1 MDSKPDDL
9 HDFFGT
15 RPREYRVERH
25 NDLDMLFTGWEI
37 SRARLDD
44 HTGSRWTEAV
54 LYMSTKGSY
63 VVNIR
68 QGGISMPTISRG
80 AADASFTGILKWMR
94 EDNRGALGG
103 ASKRIVAVA
112 TERLPWL
119 SGEDVVHV

>member
-9 HDFFGT
+9 HAFFET

-44 HTGSRWTEAV
+44 HTGRRWTEAA
-54 LYMSTKGSY
+54 LYMSTKGAY

-68 QGGISMPTISRG
+68 QGGVSLPTISRG
-80 AADASFTGILKWMR
+80 AADAEFAGILRWMR

-112 TERLPWL
+112 SERLPWL
-119 SGEDVVHV
+119 SGEDVVYV